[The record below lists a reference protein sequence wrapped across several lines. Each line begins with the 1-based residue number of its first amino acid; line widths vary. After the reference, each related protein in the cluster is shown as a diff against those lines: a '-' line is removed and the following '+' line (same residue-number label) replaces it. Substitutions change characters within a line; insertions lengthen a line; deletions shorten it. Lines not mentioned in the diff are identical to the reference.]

1 MKSFKIKNEK
11 RILQRKQRSISSLQ
25 CSLKKKLQLK
35 CWFTNHN
42 KWNVACALLSKFCID
57 ITTNK

>member
-1 MKSFKIKNEK
+1 MKNEFYK
-11 RILQRKQRSISSLQ
+11 ENNVQYQVYNVH
-25 CSLKKKLQLK
+25 LKKKLQLK